1 LIGFVGFT
9 AGPMIASIY
18 LSFTSYDLLQSPQ
31 WVGLANFSHLLHDA
45 RVWNSLKVT
54 TLFAF
59 ISVPVNMLF
68 GLGLALLLNQRIR
81 GLGIWRTVFY
91 LPAVVPA
98 AAMGLLWRWLLDG
111 QYGLLN
117 YLLEEGLG
125 ITGPNWLSSREWVI
139 PAFIIMSFWGV
150 GVPMV
155 INLAGLQNIP
165 ASLYEAA
172 QIDGATSWRKLWD
185 ITLPLLSPVILF
197 NLLIGIIGALQSF
210 TIFFVVTKG
219 GPNHA
224 SETLML
230 YLYDNAFHFLRMG
243 YASALAWV
251 LFFYILIITLVVH
264 RFSSQWVYYESP
276 VERGGA

>member
-1 LIGFVGFT
+1 
-9 AGPMIASIY
+9 MIASIY